1 MVFSSVLF
9 SREVC
14 PPKPQVCSTWQVL
27 SQVLCEMFSIDL
39 KQWIYEKDCW
49 VIAASIGLRGNSI
62 SRKYV
67 ASKDWTPWTNVSKM
81 CRCSAITVTDLWQ
94 RCMSFCLFEGGHV
107 TPTTHTHPS
116 IQLMSSNFLWS
127 FWIWM
132 DFEDAKSR
140 DFGRCSRHPSFSQS
154 GTAMGCFG
162 RLRPGSSHCCSF
174 FGGWGMQSCTASLS
188 IDEKH
193 LAKEQNL

>member
-9 SREVC
+9 YREVC

-81 CRCSAITVTDLWQ
+81 CRCSAITVTDLLQ
-94 RCMSFCLFEGGHV
+94 RCMCFCLFDGGHV

-116 IQLMSSNFLWS
+116 ISSCLPIFYEV
-127 FWIWM
+127 FEFGWILRM
-132 DFEDAKSR
+132 PKAETLEDA
-140 DFGRCSRHPSFSQS
+140 HVIQ
-154 GTAMGCFG
+154 A
-162 RLRPGSSHCCSF
+162 
-174 FGGWGMQSCTASLS
+174 
-188 IDEKH
+188 
-193 LAKEQNL
+193 LAKVEQQWGALADYAQGRVTGAPFLVVGACNHAQQV